1 MDKSNVIGVQDARSV
16 FRLLHEICEL
26 GFDPVLWRR
35 HLLEGINRLVDA
47 QVAIG
52 IELKVEPK
60 KEPVLTN
67 FFDLGWGTERERGVF
82 LDTLNRVQKEG
93 DYLENPFYRGVNATD
108 QCHVMTG
115 HETLGVDYYHRH
127 QFFNDC
133 IRAVG
138 CDDTLFV
145 CSAVVCGSKLV
156 LSMHRPSNSRAFNRK
171 EMSLVRMLMED
182 VGPCLHSRLRTAP
195 TASLCDL
202 SERKRQVLRHLL
214 CGLSEKQIAAE
225 LAISRNTVHE
235 YIASVYRHYEVN
247 DRAEL
252 LSRFISNSVRE
263 TLQFPSD

>member
-16 FRLLHEICEL
+16 FRLLHEVCEL

-35 HLLEGINRLVDA
+35 HLLEGVNRLIDA

-52 IELKVEPK
+52 VELKVEPE

-67 FFDLGWGTERERGVF
+67 FFDLGWGTARERGVF

-93 DYLENPFYRGVNATD
+93 DYLQNPFYRGVNATEH
-108 QCHVMTG
+108 CHVMTG
-115 HETLGVDYYHRH
+115 HETLGVDTYHRH
-127 QFFNDC
+127 LFFNEC

-145 CSAVVCGSKLV
+145 CSSNVCGYKLV
-156 LSMHRPSNSRAFNRK
+156 LSMHRPSHSRAFTGK
-171 EMSLVRMLMED
+171 EMSLMRMLMEE
-182 VGPCLHSRLRTAP
+182 VSPRLHTRLRTAP

-214 CGLSEKQIAAE
+214 CGLSEKQIAGE

-235 YIASVYRHYEVN
+235 YITSVYRHYQVN
-247 DRAEL
+247 DRGEL
-252 LSRFISNSVRE
+252 LSLFISHRVVE
-263 TLQFPSD
+263 TLQLPPD